1 MQRPVPDYAGAARVD
16 MGFKHF
22 AFILGAIGGNFNGA
36 TVHAYG
42 PLYGSGGA
50 VVEFDLDLTTV
61 QRKFSRRSRHASLP
75 AGHPGNRL

>member
-1 MQRPVPDYAGAARVD
+1 

-50 VVEFDLDLTTV
+50 VVEFDL
-61 QRKFSRRSRHASLP
+61 A
-75 AGHPGNRL
+75 